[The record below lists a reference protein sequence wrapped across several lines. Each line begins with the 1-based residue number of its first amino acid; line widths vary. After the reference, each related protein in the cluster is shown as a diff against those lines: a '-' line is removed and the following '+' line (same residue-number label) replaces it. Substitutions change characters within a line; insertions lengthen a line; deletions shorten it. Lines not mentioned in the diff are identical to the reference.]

1 MKRIKKLTIVLTIV
15 LICLVSFA
23 GIYIQKQNRMEN
35 IVKDYELG
43 MNLSG
48 YREVRITTTDG
59 QELTK
64 EKVSQ
69 TKNILEARLQ
79 EMGAKDYTLRTN
91 EGTGEIVLELEE
103 NDNTDRIISNIYQVG
118 EFKIV
123 DSENE
128 EKVLLTKDDLKQA
141 SVKYN
146 TTEKG
151 TTVYLDLEFTEEGEK
166 KLEDLSTNA
175 YKTIKETKDTTETE
189 KTEGTAT
196 EGEDESEKVV
206 QPKIKLK
213 IDDSDMITTS
223 FDEPFT
229 LGAMQLSLSSASTD
243 SETIQSA
250 IDNGLTISTILN
262 NGPLPMEYQVST
274 NQYVYSEITEEML
287 TVFSIAVAV
296 IILLGIAYLAL
307 KHKMSAVF
315 AGISLIGF
323 IAIYLLIIRY
333 ANVVLTLEGIAG
345 ILLVIW
351 INYLLIRAMLKK
363 SDVIEVYKEFFTEM
377 IPVIIAIVV
386 FSFISWTNIA
396 SFGMVMFWGLL
407 LTVPYHLALTHT
419 LIEEKK

>member
-1 MKRIKKLTIVLTIV
+1 MKKLTLVLTII

-35 IVKDYELG
+35 IVKDYKLG

-48 YREVRITTTDG
+48 YREVRLLTIDG

-64 EKVSQ
+64 EKVAQ
-69 TKNILEARLQ
+69 TKKILEARLK
-79 EMGAKDYTLRTN
+79 EMGAEDYTLRTN

-118 EFKIV
+118 NFRVV

-128 EKVLLTKDDLKQA
+128 ETVLLTKDDLKQV

-146 TTEKG
+146 TTETG
-151 TTVYLDLEFTEEGEK
+151 TTVYIDLEFTEEGAKE
-166 KLEDLSTNA
+166 LENLSTNA
-175 YKTIKETKDTTETE
+175 YKTIKEEKNTTEST
-189 KTEGTAT
+189 TT

-229 LGAMQLSLSSASTD
+229 LGAMQLSLSAASTD
-243 SETIQSA
+243 SETIQEA

-262 NGPLPMEYQVST
+262 NGPLPMEYKVST

-307 KHKMSAVF
+307 KLKMSAIF